1 MITEKTCKGPCGR
14 TLSVDEFHWKSKR
27 KGTRQARCKD
37 CMRDYGH
44 QHYVA
49 NSQEYKDRANSRL
62 STLRSANRMNVKTWL
77 ATNPCSKCGE
87 ANPKSLTVSVT
98 SAEIN
103 NLATEALSARL
114 AVSTVLCRNCQV
126 SQD

>member
-1 MITEKTCKGPCGR
+1 MVTEKTCKGPCGR
-14 TLSVDEFHWKSKR
+14 TLDVGEFHWKSKR

-44 QHYVA
+44 SHYVA
-49 NSQEYKDRANSRL
+49 NADQYKERANLRL
-62 STLRSANRMNVKTWL
+62 SSLRTENRKLVKDYL
-77 ATNPCSKCGE
+77 LTNPCGKCQE
-87 ANPKSLTVSVT
+87 SNPKVLTISVT

-103 NLATEALSARL
+103 NLATPALQARL
-114 AVSTVLCRNCQV
+114 AVSSVLCRNCQA